1 VLQIGDSDVKL
12 ESDGVQII
20 LKLGGGFHSEFRQ
33 QSDKKHEM
41 KSEKVRLIHLNDY
54 FKTTFLSSKIG
65 IELKDKILPLIEQR
79 IFESLTDCY
88 METRSIDL
96 LIYKGKKYL
105 RFKFVSDKVYNAL
118 RLNKYD
124 IAKTLFDEVVRKA
137 LNPLNSHISDPT
149 QFYGYDINIIGH
161 TKSFTDEYSIP
172 TSIEYRFIMP
182 QATIRNYKDN
192 DISGQDLLNESII
205 LMDDER
211 IELKLQ

>member
-1 VLQIGDSDVKL
+1 
-12 ESDGVQII
+12 
-20 LKLGGGFHSEFRQ
+20 
-33 QSDKKHEM
+33 
-41 KSEKVRLIHLNDY
+41 
-54 FKTTFLSSKIG
+54 
-65 IELKDKILPLIEQR
+65 
-79 IFESLTDCY
+79 
-88 METRSIDL
+88 
-96 LIYKGKKYL
+96 
-105 RFKFVSDKVYNAL
+105 YNAL

-149 QFYGYDINIIGH
+149 QFYGYDINIIGY